1 MASLKELF
9 LSVRNRCSH
18 SSGAFLLCV
27 LCTLAGYGTDVSGYG
42 ADVWGAMSEEEWAA
56 IPGYDKPYYC
66 RPSFAVFLPV
76 FSADALSS
84 GKPQMGYTVIPLQKS
99 YIDSSSGPE
108 PLTIEQTLTL
118 DEITYPVFP
127 SPQEVKSGLLQIV
140 EAHGTKARVRISKPD
155 TDYLVEYFF
164 EYDRCWRLH
173 RIEDRSQAP
182 RADVSNEE
190 RYCARDNF
198 QAFLDVFSG
207 SVEVQ
212 KKYTV
217 IPLQKSYY
225 TARSFSD
232 HGSPF
237 LRVEEMLALDEL
249 HYPLS
254 LSYRQVVSEGA
265 TLELEVSGT
274 QAIVAKNW
282 YTRDVVFY
290 YFEHDRCWR
299 LSRIEDWSE

>member
-27 LCTLAGYGTDVSGYG
+27 LCTLAGYGTDV
-42 ADVWGAMSEEEWAA
+42 WGAMSEEEWAA
-56 IPGYDKPYYC
+56 IPKHHKLGYC
-66 RPSFAVFLPV
+66 HPSFAVFLPV
-76 FSADALSS
+76 FSADALS
-84 GKPQMGYTVIPLQKS
+84 GGENQKKYTVIPLQKS
-99 YIDSSSGPE
+99 HIDSSSGPE
-108 PLTIEQTLTL
+108 PLTIEQMLTL

-127 SPQEVKSGLLQIV
+127 SPQEVWSGFLQIV
-140 EAHGTKARVRISKPD
+140 EAYGTKARVRISKPD

-164 EYDRCWRLH
+164 EYDRCWQLH

-182 RADVSNEE
+182 RGDAPNEE
-190 RYCARDNF
+190 TYCAPDNF
-198 QAFLDVFSG
+198 MAFLDAFSG
-207 SVEVQ
+207 SAEVQ

-237 LRVEEMLALDEL
+237 LRVEEMLALKEW